1 MRGFWRRLIESHR
14 RYQRRLAQLGTC
26 GWKSDL
32 AFVVKHLLPAPA
44 MGLVLA
50 LWLGY
55 PAGLPVGLISLVCI
69 LLIALPKAFQIDVRQ
84 RGE

>member
-1 MRGFWRRLIESHR
+1 M
-14 RYQRRLAQLGTC
+14 AQLGTC

-32 AFVVKHLLPAPA
+32 AFVLKHFVPVPA
-44 MGLVLA
+44 MGLAMA

-55 PAGLPVGLISLVCI
+55 PAGLPAGIICVVFI
-69 LLIALPKAFQIDVRQ
+69 LFIALPKAVQIDVRQ